1 MRNNMPDLLQESL
14 DFQDILRNFRP
25 QMGGGGVAAEY
36 PNSAPAFPSMH
47 RNTNFQDFA
56 GIPQERFP
64 EFVLPDPY
72 LPDIPKSRF
81 GLESGPESAFY
92 DRRDDLEEYQLEQLE
107 QEVEKQL
114 ARESSRASALREA

>member
-1 MRNNMPDLLQESL
+1 MPDLLQESL

-25 QMGGGGVAAEY
+25 QMGGGGVAAAEY
-36 PNSAPAFPSMH
+36 PNSAPAFPNMN